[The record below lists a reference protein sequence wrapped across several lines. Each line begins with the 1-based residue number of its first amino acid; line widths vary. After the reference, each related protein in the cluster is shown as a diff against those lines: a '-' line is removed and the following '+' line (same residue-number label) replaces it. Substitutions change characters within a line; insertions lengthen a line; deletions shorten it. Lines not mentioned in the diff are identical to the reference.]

1 MKKYDVICFGSA
13 ILDVSLK
20 SPDFRIVKSKNAF
33 VQQLLTVPYGIK
45 SEVSDLIITSGGGGT
60 NTAVGLIRLG
70 LQTAVVAR
78 CGWDFAGKMIRQ
90 ELKKEKV
97 KDEFLNQIEGEKTDY
112 STILIGPDGNRTI
125 LVYRGGT
132 KLESSLLDF
141 KKLNSFW
148 FYIAS
153 LEGNLDLLEE
163 LVEFADKNKI
173 KVVLNPGKKEIE
185 QKERLLKICQKA
197 TVLIVNEQEA
207 NQLANSSLIEG
218 KIKKELNEILSKA
231 IVVITQGEKGAV
243 LFQPNKGKLVM
254 DSFKVK
260 MIDQTGAGDG
270 FGSGFI
276 GGLVKQLSIEN
287 CLKLGVANGASVVT
301 KIGAKTGLIKHSEID
316 YWLEKP
322 LKYRWVKR

>member
-1 MKKYDVICFGSA
+1 MKYDVICFGSA

-33 VQQLLTVPYGIK
+33 AQQLLTIPYGIK
-45 SEVSDLIITSGGGGT
+45 SEVNDLIITSGGGGT
-60 NTAVGLIRLG
+60 NTAVGLARLG

-78 CGWDFAGKMIRQ
+78 CGWDFTGKMIRQ

-97 KDEFLNQIEGEKTDY
+97 TDEFLNQIEGEKTDY

-132 KLESSLLDF
+132 RLETSLLDF

-163 LVEFADKNKI
+163 LIEFADKNQI
-173 KVVLNPGKKEIE
+173 KVALNPGKKEIE
-185 QKERLLKICQKA
+185 QKEKLLKICQRVM
-197 TVLIVNEQEA
+197 VLIVNEEEA
-207 NQLANSSLIEG
+207 AQLINLSLVKQ
-218 KIKKELNEILSKA
+218 KINKELNELLPKT
-231 IVVITQGEKGAV
+231 IVVITQGEKDVA
-243 LFQPNKGKLVM
+243 LFQPGQGKLIM
-254 DSFKVK
+254 DGFKIK
-260 MIDQTGAGDG
+260 MVDQTGAGDG

-276 GGLVKQLSIEN
+276 GGLAKGFSIEKA
-287 CLKLGVANGASVVT
+287 LKLGVANGASVVT
-301 KIGAKTGLIKHSEID
+301 KIGAKEGLIRQQEVD

-322 LKYRWVKR
+322 LKYSWHKK